1 MCKEPSENKLEI
13 GPGWP
18 CGSPYRLMV
27 TPSVLGTLGDVNHEK
42 HGRGTS
48 GGSLAMDM
56 TKAKERAQ
64 IWSNISFA
72 IDSEMSLR
80 QNSM

>member
-48 GGSLAMDM
+48 GGNGGCSEPSLHSMLAAALLLGVSQPPPQ
-56 TKAKERAQ
+56 TPA
-64 IWSNISFA
+64 FA
-72 IDSEMSLR
+72 
-80 QNSM
+80 N